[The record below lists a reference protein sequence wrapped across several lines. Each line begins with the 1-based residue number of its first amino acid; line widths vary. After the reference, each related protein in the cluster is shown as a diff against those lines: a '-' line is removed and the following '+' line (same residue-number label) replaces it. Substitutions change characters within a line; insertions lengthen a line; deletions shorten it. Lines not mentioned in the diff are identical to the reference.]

1 MKKGKSDEL
10 SLTTL
15 PPEIRS
21 MISNVDSTYL
31 VRPDTVNLDHIVK
44 VENLRSTI
52 LDRKGRPKNKLH
64 MTSRQFRADAAN
76 SVMNVKC
83 KQGEFAFPLSVP
95 SWKPSQKECVPSNA
109 SLQLDAL
116 QHVAPTTSAIQGC
129 ENCDSNCET
138 EGALQNYLLN
148 CVCNNTI
155 NELRFDFYPS
165 SSHKAR
171 WIANVIRVRKNI
183 RKLYFGASAEK
194 TEVDLYTPDLQRLI
208 LGANPGSNVV
218 KWNLSFNRIVTYLK
232 LRVGPTGAITIAE
245 ALKVNAVLN
254 NLDLWGSEMGPTGA
268 TALAEALKVNAVLNT
283 LNLWGNGIGDEGAT
297 ALAEGLKV
305 NAVLKKLFLYDNHI
319 GDAGAAAIGEGL
331 KFNAVLNNLDI
342 GYNKIGDTGAAA
354 LGEAL
359 KFNAV
364 LNELYL
370 SHNKI
375 GDAGA
380 AALAEAL
387 KFNAVLNTLSLG
399 GNEIGDTGATALG
412 EALKV
417 NAVLKNLNLNNN
429 RIGDAG
435 VTALA
440 GALKVNVVQNRT
452 IHTLK
457 SFQR

>member
-254 NLDLWGSEMGPTGA
+254 
-268 TALAEALKVNAVLNT
+268 T